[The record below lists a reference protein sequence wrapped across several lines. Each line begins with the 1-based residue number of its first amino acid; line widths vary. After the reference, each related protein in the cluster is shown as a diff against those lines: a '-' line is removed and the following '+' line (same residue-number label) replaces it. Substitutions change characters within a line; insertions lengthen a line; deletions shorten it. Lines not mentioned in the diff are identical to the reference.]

1 MKFDPVKHGAA
12 VWALQGLRWREQD
25 LGTARVF
32 AGWDAGRLA
41 AVLGLDV
48 VEVRAV
54 LAGGAGVP
62 VEVEPGAAPE
72 VEPAPSPEP
81 SPAPSPEPGGV
92 RPGSCWFPARL
103 LTLRPFGPG
112 GFTLDPR
119 EAAPGRSWRTVSGE
133 HLAQVQAVRDGVA
146 VVAFMCSPDPVILA
160 RVPVRHFGG
169 LLREVI
175 V

>member
-12 VWALQGLRWREQD
+12 VWKLQGLRWTEKD
-25 LGTARVF
+25 LGMARVF
-32 AGWDAGRLA
+32 KDWDAGRLA
-41 AVLGLDV
+41 ATLGLDE
-48 VEVRAV
+48 VEVRAA
-54 LAGGAGVP
+54 LAGGQSAP
-62 VEVEPGAAPE
+62 AAPE
-72 VEPAPSPEP
+72 PDAAPDVEPAPA
-81 SPAPSPEPGGV
+81 PAPTPDPEPGGV
-92 RPGSCWFPARL
+92 RVGSCWFPSRL

-119 EAAPGRSWRTVSGE
+119 EAAPGRSWRTVSAE

-146 VVAFMCSPDPVILA
+146 VVAFMLSPEPVILA

-169 LLREVI
+169 VLREVI